1 MLNFDGYRNVAEAFA
16 GRVAE
21 HPDRMALSIVRGP
34 AAEDHEILTYAELGR
49 RARVRA
55 AGLAGR
61 LAPGDRVVIALP
73 TCTEYVETYLACL
86 FAGLVAVPV
95 PAPGQSR
102 ADTRLTAI
110 IGDCAPRLVVT
121 TKDDRE
127 PLAARLRDHGL
138 GRVPVEDVGEAGP
151 GEPPAG
157 PLHRPGPDT
166 LAVLQYSSG
175 STATPKGVMLG
186 HGNILADMGAIR
198 AGTGAG
204 AEDSIGS
211 WLPLHHDMGLFLHL
225 TAGLMFGNPIALMP
239 ATAFVRRPLEW
250 LRMMERYASTI
261 TGGPNFAFELCTRL
275 IRDDDLDTLDL
286 SRLRIIH
293 NGSEPIHAP
302 TLAAFAKRFA
312 RTGLRPEAFAAA
324 YGMAEA
330 TVFVT
335 STPPSAPPT
344 VLVADRDRLE
354 SAEAPALVATARG
367 TGREIVGV
375 GAPPGGFDTRIVDPR
390 TRRRL
395 PGGAVGEIWL
405 RGAPMGRG
413 YWNRPELR
421 AEVFEARLA
430 DEDAG
435 PAGPGWLRTGDLG
448 AVVNGELFVTGR
460 LKEMMIVYGRNIY
473 PQDVEQA
480 ARGDQPALAGLVGA
494 AFGVSA
500 PDERIV
506 LVHEVAPGTP
516 AAELPAVAADV
527 SRRLTVELGVP
538 VRNVVL
544 VRRGTVG
551 RTTSGKIQRVETRA
565 RFLAGEIAPLYAE
578 LEPDVRGITG

>member
-16 GRVAE
+16 GRVAA

-34 AAEDHEILTYAELGR
+34 AAGDHEILTYAELGR

-55 AGLAGR
+55 AGLAAR

-86 FAGLVAVPV
+86 FAGPRGGAGPGARPVARRHAAHRDHRRLRAASRRHHEGRPGAARR
-95 PAPGQSR
+95 PAQRSR
-102 ADTRLTAI
+102 ARA
-110 IGDCAPRLVVT
+110 GA
-121 TKDDRE
+121 
-127 PLAARLRDHGL
+127 
-138 GRVPVEDVGEAGP
+138 GRGRGEAGP

-157 PLHRPGPDT
+157 TPHRPGPDT

-186 HGNILADMGAIR
+186 HGNILADMGAIS

-312 RTGLRPEAFAAA
+312 RTGLRP
-324 YGMAEA
+324 
-330 TVFVT
+330 
-335 STPPSAPPT
+335 
-344 VLVADRDRLE
+344 
-354 SAEAPALVATARG
+354 
-367 TGREIVGV
+367 GRS
-375 GAPPGGFDTRIVDPR
+375 
-390 TRRRL
+390 RRRT
-395 PGGAVGEIWL
+395 GW
-405 RGAPMGRG
+405 R
-413 YWNRPELR
+413 RPR
-421 AEVFEARLA
+421 C
-430 DEDAG
+430 
-435 PAGPGWLRTGDLG
+435 
-448 AVVNGELFVTGR
+448 
-460 LKEMMIVYGRNIY
+460 
-473 PQDVEQA
+473 
-480 ARGDQPALAGLVGA
+480 
-494 AFGVSA
+494 S
-500 PDERIV
+500 
-506 LVHEVAPGTP
+506 
-516 AAELPAVAADV
+516 
-527 SRRLTVELGVP
+527 
-538 VRNVVL
+538 
-544 VRRGTVG
+544 
-551 RTTSGKIQRVETRA
+551 
-565 RFLAGEIAPLYAE
+565 
-578 LEPDVRGITG
+578 